1 MAQLELTAEEKT
13 KADEQV
19 QKIEDW
25 LSSRDGKEAVKRAS
39 SRSKNSAKKREE
51 ARRVDPKQLEK
62 PVTF

>member
-1 MAQLELTAEEKT
+1 MAELELTAEEKE

-19 QKIEDW
+19 KKIEDW
-25 LSSRDGKEAVKRAS
+25 LNSRNGKEAVQRAS
-39 SRSKNSAKKREE
+39 SRSKNAAKKRAE